1 MNDKCWWGCRKIR
14 TFIHCC
20 GSAIESCPTLTT
32 PWTTVA
38 CQAPLPGQEYRSRL
52 PFPSPG
58 DLPNLGIE
66 LESLAL
72 ESPALLSHQQ
82 SPIYIVGRTAN
93 GVATLENSLAVP
105 QKVKYGVTIW
115 VSNLTPRYTP
125 KIIEYRC
132 LMKICMWIFIATLFT
147 IVRRWKQPLCLTTD
161 EWINKM
167 YIHTMDVLIAQL
179 CQDGNGQ
186 I

>member
-38 CQAPLPGQEYRSRL
+38 CQAPLPGQEYWSGL

-132 LMKICMWIFIATLFT
+132 LNENLYVNIQSST
-147 IVRRWKQPLCLTTD
+147 IHNSQKVETTPVSNN
-161 EWINKM
+161 WW
-167 YIHTMDVLIAQL
+167 MDK
-179 CQDGNGQ
+179 
-186 I
+186 